1 MFKTILLHFQ
11 PSSSPGDCT
20 FEHDTCQWLFPG
32 SVSEQTFFWN
42 RTNADE
48 LKAQGLQGPG
58 FDHVGNK
65 RRTYKILHKSAK
77 GRVVYLCII
86 FYSMNSI
93 FALPG

>member
-1 MFKTILLHFQ
+1 MPQERKLTFRLLKITLQCSKTILLHFQ

-58 FDHVGNK
+58 FDHVGNRK
-65 RRTYKILHKSAK
+65 RK
-77 GRVVYLCII
+77 
-86 FYSMNSI
+86 
-93 FALPG
+93 

>member
-1 MFKTILLHFQ
+1 MRCQAPRAKTYIQASENYTPIFKTILLHFQ

-58 FDHVGNK
+58 FDHVGNRK
-65 RRTYKILHKSAK
+65 RK
-77 GRVVYLCII
+77 
-86 FYSMNSI
+86 
-93 FALPG
+93 